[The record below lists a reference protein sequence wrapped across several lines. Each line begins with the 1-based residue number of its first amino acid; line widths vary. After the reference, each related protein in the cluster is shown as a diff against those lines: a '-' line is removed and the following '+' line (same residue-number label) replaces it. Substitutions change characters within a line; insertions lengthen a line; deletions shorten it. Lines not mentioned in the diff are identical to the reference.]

1 MVESQLQNIKI
12 LLVKVRLKIGQEKY
26 LLLILLQKTMNFIT
40 SWTYKVKELNGE
52 LIIGRF
58 YERINK

>member
-1 MVESQLQNIKI
+1 MVESQLQNTKI

-52 LIIGRF
+52 IIIGRF

>member
-52 LIIGRF
+52 IIIGRF